1 MRGELLHYTTT
12 RIYSAM
18 AWLSKLFGD
27 SNEKELRRLQPLVE
41 RINALEP
48 NFAALSDGELRDKTT
63 EFRGRYLAGEELDDL
78 LLEAFAAVREA
89 AKRTLVQLHYD
100 VQLLG
105 GIVLHQ
111 GKIAEMKTG
120 EGKTLVATL
129 PAYLN
134 ALGGQGVHLVTVN
147 DYLAKRDWGGNGRIF
162 DLLGMTTAAIVGA
175 DARWNTVSYL
185 FDPTYMDERAS
196 DERLAHLRPI
206 DRHTAYAADI
216 TYGTNS
222 EFGFDYLR
230 DNLATNL
237 AQCVQRTLNY
247 AIVDEVDNILI
258 DEARTPLIISG
269 PAEETPE
276 MYYRFARAV
285 TRLRPEEDYTVDEK
299 MRAVSLTDAGIHKME
314 KLLGVD
320 NLYAEG
326 NFMLAHHLEQAVK
339 AQVLFKRDRD
349 YIVEDGQVIII
360 DEFTGRKIFGRRF
373 SEGLHQALEAK
384 ENVKIEREN
393 VTQATITYQNYFRLY
408 KKLAGM
414 TGTAETEAE
423 EMHKIYK
430 LDVVVIP
437 TNEPMIRDDEPDLV
451 FMSEDAKFRAV
462 VDEVQELHEQ
472 GQPVL
477 VGTISIEKSE
487 RLSEMLTRAGVPH
500 EVLNAKNHEREA
512 LIIAKA
518 GQKGAVT
525 ISTNMAGRG
534 TDIKLGE
541 GVIDLGGLRVIGT
554 ERHESRRIDN
564 QLRGRSGRQG
574 DPGSSRFYVS
584 LDDDLMRRVG
594 SDRVK
599 GLLDRLGM
607 QEDDAIENTMVSRSI
622 ESAQTKV
629 EGWNFDVRKHV
640 VEYDDVIN
648 QQRTVIY
655 ADRRRVLEGQDVHE
669 IIMDMV
675 DEEMGVLCAQFL
687 PGRHPEDWD
696 LDGLLHAL
704 AAIFPVPDDVDVA
717 ALRALSREEVIEAV
731 QGAAHDAYAA
741 KEAEFG
747 LDPAG
752 VPIMRDVE
760 RQVMLMVIDSSWI
773 HHIDAIDELREG
785 AWLSGIA
792 QRDPLVEFKQRA
804 FEMFGRLQ
812 ATIRHDIVRFI
823 FGVQIEVHPAPLPA
837 PEPVGAAAGS
847 GPAQLPSGDRRPAT
861 GV

>member
-1 MRGELLHYTTT
+1 
-12 RIYSAM
+12 M

-27 SNEKELRRLQPLVE
+27 SNEKELRRLQPLVD
-41 RINALEP
+41 RINALERE
-48 NFAALSDGELRDKTT
+48 FAALSDAELRDKTT
-63 EFRGRYLAGEELDDL
+63 EFRGRYLAGEELDNL
-78 LLEAFAAVREA
+78 LPEAFAAVREA
-89 AKRTLVQLHYD
+89 AKRTLGQRHFD
-100 VQLLG
+100 VQLMG
-105 GIVLHQ
+105 GIVLHR

-147 DYLAKRDWGGNGRIF
+147 DYLAKRDSGWNGRIF

-175 DARWNTVSYL
+175 DARGNTVSYL
-185 FDPTYMDERAS
+185 FDPTYTDERAS

-269 PAEETPE
+269 PAEETQE

-360 DEFTGRKIFGRRF
+360 DEFTGRKMFGRRF

-393 VTQATITYQNYFRLY
+393 VTQATVTLQNYFRLY

-414 TGTAETEAE
+414 TGTAETEAGE
-423 EMHKIYK
+423 FLDIYK

-437 TNEPMIRDDEPDLV
+437 TNKDCIRDDMNDLIYKTKREKYNAV
-451 FMSEDAKFRAV
+451 IDESEKMRKI
-462 VDEVQELHEQ
+462 
-472 GQPVL
+472 GRPVL
-477 VGTISIEKSE
+477 VGTTSVEVSE
-487 RLSEMLTRAGVPH
+487 TISEMLTRAGVPH

-518 GQKGAVT
+518 GERGAV
-525 ISTNMAGRG
+525 
-534 TDIKLGE
+534 
-541 GVIDLGGLRVIGT
+541 
-554 ERHESRRIDN
+554 
-564 QLRGRSGRQG
+564 
-574 DPGSSRFYVS
+574 
-584 LDDDLMRRVG
+584 
-594 SDRVK
+594 
-599 GLLDRLGM
+599 
-607 QEDDAIENTMVSRSI
+607 
-622 ESAQTKV
+622 
-629 EGWNFDVRKHV
+629 
-640 VEYDDVIN
+640 
-648 QQRTVIY
+648 
-655 ADRRRVLEGQDVHE
+655 
-669 IIMDMV
+669 
-675 DEEMGVLCAQFL
+675 
-687 PGRHPEDWD
+687 
-696 LDGLLHAL
+696 
-704 AAIFPVPDDVDVA
+704 
-717 ALRALSREEVIEAV
+717 
-731 QGAAHDAYAA
+731 
-741 KEAEFG
+741 
-747 LDPAG
+747 
-752 VPIMRDVE
+752 
-760 RQVMLMVIDSSWI
+760 
-773 HHIDAIDELREG
+773 
-785 AWLSGIA
+785 
-792 QRDPLVEFKQRA
+792 
-804 FEMFGRLQ
+804 
-812 ATIRHDIVRFI
+812 
-823 FGVQIEVHPAPLPA
+823 
-837 PEPVGAAAGS
+837 
-847 GPAQLPSGDRRPAT
+847 
-861 GV
+861 